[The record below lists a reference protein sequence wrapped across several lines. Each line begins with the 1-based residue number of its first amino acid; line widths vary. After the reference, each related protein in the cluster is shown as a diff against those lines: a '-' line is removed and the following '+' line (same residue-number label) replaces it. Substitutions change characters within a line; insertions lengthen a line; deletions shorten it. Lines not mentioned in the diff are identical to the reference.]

1 MKKKEAELLFAQE
14 YLPNL
19 AEEDITSIS
28 SEWTKYLGWLFDQQ
42 IINLKQ
48 LESWNKPHKYNNKFF
63 QQDHNKIV
71 L

>member
-1 MKKKEAELLFAQE
+1 MRKKEAELIFNQE
-14 YLPNL
+14 YLPSIG
-19 AEEDITSIS
+19 EEDVTSIS

-48 LESWNKPHKYNNKFF
+48 LESWNKPHRYNSK
-63 QQDHNKIV
+63 